1 MNTVGLWFANVEDPR
16 VQRTKKH
23 LLLDIIILSI
33 CAVICGA
40 DGWDAIRQ
48 WGEAKEEWLK
58 TFLTLKNGI
67 PSADTI
73 RRVFEMIDPKQ
84 FAGAFYEW
92 MADLHRVSDSK
103 LIAIDGKT
111 LRGSLWSRMGIAALH
126 MVHAWASDDEVLL
139 GQIATDAKS
148 NEITAIPQLLK
159 LLSLNGA
166 LVTLDAMGCQ
176 KEIVEEIV
184 GAGADYIVTVKDNQ
198 LNLHEQ
204 LQGAFEARGT
214 AEAAQHSVP
223 VTTEKKKHGRVEHRS
238 VLAMKAPDWLD
249 GRNDWKKIESIVCV
263 TSTRTEADTTTE
275 EKRFFI
281 SSVKAEEVIR
291 IGHAI
296 RKHWGVENGLHWT
309 LDVTFG
315 EDRSQIAA
323 GNGGENFATL
333 RRIALNLFKQ
343 DKRTKGSVAA
353 KRRSLMW
360 NHERLLELLAPPPA
374 LA

>member
-1 MNTVGLWFANVEDPR
+1 MNVVGMWFAKIEDPR

-23 LLLDIIILSI
+23 LLLDIILLSI

-48 WGEAKEEWLK
+48 WGTEKEAWLR

-73 RRVFEMIDPKQ
+73 RRVFEMIDPKA

-92 MADLHRVSDSK
+92 MAELHRLSDSK
-103 LIAIDGKT
+103 LVAIDGKT
-111 LRGSLWSRMGIAALH
+111 LKGSLWSRMGIAALH
-126 MVHAWASDDEVLL
+126 LVHAWASDDEVLL
-139 GQIATDAKS
+139 GQVATDAKS

-159 LLSLNGA
+159 LLSLKGA

-184 GAGADYIVTVKDNQ
+184 AAEADYVVTVKDNQ
-198 LNLHEQ
+198 PTLHEQ
-204 LQGAFEARGT
+204 LQGAFDARGSVEDT
-214 AEAAQHSVP
+214 RHSVP
-223 VTTEKKKHGRVEHRS
+223 VATEKKRHGRVEHRS
-238 VLAMKAPDWLD
+238 VQAMKAPAWLD
-249 GRNDWKKIESIVCV
+249 SRADWRKLESIVCV
-263 TSTRTEADTTTE
+263 TSTRTEDDTTTE
-275 EKRFFI
+275 ERRFFI

-315 EDRSQIAA
+315 EDRSQINA

-353 KRRSLMW
+353 RRRSLMW
-360 NHERLLELLAPPPA
+360 NHERLLELLAPPPP
-374 LA
+374 